1 MLLLQRLK
9 LRRNQSSAPS
19 LVLEGAWMGSLLKIW
34 MRHPPRLQS
43 DKLMQP
49 TVFSPQQLP
58 HHSARCH
65 VRPPE
70 SLSLALVEA
79 SHQKEQ
85 KRFVFCNMHLVMA
98 PY

>member
-43 DKLMQP
+43 DKLMHP
-49 TVFSPQQLP
+49 TVLSRQELP
-58 HHSARCH
+58 HDRARGH
-65 VRPPE
+65 GRPRD
-70 SLSLALVEA
+70 SLCLGLVEA

-85 KRFVFCNMHLVMA
+85 KRFA
-98 PY
+98 IS